1 MRTIG
6 RKVALWSALASTST
20 LAILFLASNL
30 LLKASLI
37 NGLDNLNKSE
47 FEQISSRLGPDYSTL
62 SAPFIEMRIRE
73 TTEYAATLFYIEIYD
88 QNKDAIFISSNIKKQ
103 FLNLE
108 TENSNY
114 TIDDDVLGEI
124 RVGVFKM
131 DPFTVIIG
139 TPESAVSG
147 VMSNFRNISIAL
159 LVMMLI
165 LSGAIGYGLSK
176 LALAPI
182 KLIQDTARKI
192 SSDNLKDR
200 IPLSNSSHEMAALV
214 VLLNN
219 MFDRIEASFNQ
230 VKQFTG
236 EASHELKTPL
246 SIIRL
251 HSEKLLFS
259 SNLTDDNKIIIQEQL
274 VEIDRLTRIIEELL
288 FISRAESGNI
298 TLDLKKI
305 DPKFYLDNFA
315 QDAYILAENK
325 SKRLRIEHTGH
336 GEIAFE
342 PKWMRQVLLNLLMN
356 AINVS
361 PRDGLILIKSELNDE
376 MWKINVIDEGPG
388 LTEDQIPRIFHRFV
402 RFIDDKNSSGTGLGL
417 AICESLIHL
426 HGGEIS
432 GSNVKNKFGF
442 NIEIKIFRRRDP

>member
-6 RKVALWSALASTST
+6 RKVALWSALASTAT
-20 LAILFLASNL
+20 LAILFLASYL

-47 FEQISSRLGPDYSTL
+47 FEQISSRLGPNYSTL

-88 QNKDAIFISSNIKKQ
+88 QSKDAIFISSNIKKQ
-103 FLNLE
+103 FLNQD
-108 TENSNY
+108 TENTNY
-114 TIDDDVLGEI
+114 TIKDEILGEI

-139 TPESAVSG
+139 TPEAAVSG

-182 KLIQDTARKI
+182 KLIQDTASKI

-214 VLLNN
+214 DLLNN
-219 MFDRIEASFNQ
+219 MFDRIETSFNQ

-251 HSEKLLFS
+251 HSEKLLS
-259 SNLTDDNKIIIQEQL
+259 TPNLADENKIIIQEQL

-305 DPKFYLDNFA
+305 DPKLYLENFA
-315 QDAYILAENK
+315 QDAFILAENY
-325 SKRLRIEHTGH
+325 SKRLRIEHAGQ

-361 PRDGLILIKSELNDE
+361 PPDGLISIQSELNDE

-402 RFIDDKNSSGTGLGL
+402 RFMDDKKSSGTGLGL
-417 AICESLIHL
+417 AICQSLIHL
-426 HGGEIS
+426 HGGEIT
-432 GSNVKNKFGF
+432 GKNVEINSGF
-442 NIEIKIFRRRDP
+442 NVEVKIFHRRDV

>member
-88 QNKDAIFISSNIKKQ
+88 QSKDAIFISSNIKKQ

-315 QDAYILAENK
+315 QDAYILAENY

>member
-6 RKVALWSALASTST
+6 RKVALWSALASTAT
-20 LAILFLASNL
+20 LAILFLASYL

-73 TTEYAATLFYIEIYD
+73 TTEYASTLFYIEIYD
-88 QNKDAIFISSNIKKQ
+88 QSKDAIFISSNIKKQ
-103 FLNLE
+103 FLNQA
-108 TENSNY
+108 TENNSY

-131 DPFTVIIG
+131 EPFTVIIG
-139 TPESAVSG
+139 TPESTVSG

-214 VLLNN
+214 NLLND
-219 MFDRIEASFNQ
+219 MFDRIETSFNQ

-259 SNLTDDNKIIIQEQL
+259 PNLADDNKIIIQEQL
-274 VEIDRLTRIIEELL
+274 IEIDRLTRIIEELL

-298 TLDLKKI
+298 TLDLKRI
-305 DPKFYLDNFA
+305 DPKLYLDNFA
-315 QDAYILAENK
+315 QDAYILAENY
-325 SKRLRIEHTGH
+325 SKRLRIEHKGH

-361 PRDGLILIKSELNDE
+361 PQNGLILIKSELNNE

-402 RFIDDKNSSGTGLGL
+402 RFNDDKNSSGTGLGL
-417 AICESLIHL
+417 AICQSLIHL

-432 GSNVKNKFGF
+432 GSNADNNIGF
-442 NIEIKIFRRRDP
+442 NVEIKIFHKHET